1 MEKEWKD
8 RAILFDY
15 VLIRYYALTS
25 NEIIIV
31 ITERSR
37 IRLRSRSSRS
47 VESMDSRNRFAT
59 PCIW

>member
-37 IRLRSRSSRS
+37 IRLRSRS

-59 PCIW
+59 PRIW